1 MIRINLLPVK
11 ELTAEVGRRQQLVIG
26 GLAVIV
32 TVALLVFLYFTQF
45 YRLYSLRTEADGL
58 KKELEVLSVQ
68 LKEVGDLQQKV
79 KALEQKIKVIDDL
92 GKKKVGPVK
101 VMESLSLATPSRLWL
116 TEFRESGGN
125 LTINGLAVDN
135 QTVADFLKSLST
147 FAYFNNA
154 ELVETTRVDLEGIPL
169 QKFSIKSQLL
179 YQLPSAPPPQSPA
192 SPQKAGPS
200 PASAPTK
207 EEKRN

>member
-179 YQLPSAPPPQSPA
+179 YQLPSASPPQSPA
-192 SPQKAGPS
+192 SPQKAGAS
-200 PASAPTK
+200 PAPASTK
-207 EEKRN
+207 EAKKN